1 MATWQ
6 IAVLLLVLVWALQ
19 SAGVWMQ
26 MRHYRDALGDIEQ
39 KFDSGFVGTGFVRGR
54 LAKGTI
60 ALVVVSDA
68 LRVDRVAIMA
78 GRSVFAKFKAR
89 KEFDGLPLDALRQKA
104 AMLQSGTAG
113 KSDRSLGEALS
124 KAIEQ
129 IDAVRAKKLAATQPT
144 ADVRRAGAA
153 EAVIAGA
160 TSSGL
165 AAAVG

>member
-6 IAVLLLVLVWALQ
+6 LAILLLALVWALQ

-39 KFDSGFVGTGFVRGR
+39 RFQTGFVGTGFVRGR

-60 ALVVVSDA
+60 ALVVVSDR
-68 LRVDRVAIMA
+68 LIVDRVAVMS

-89 KEFDGLPLDALRQKA
+89 REFDGLTLEALREKA
-104 AMLQSGTAG
+104 EALVSATGIAS
-113 KSDRSLGEALS
+113 KSDKNLGESLT

-129 IDAVRAKKLAATQPT
+129 IDAVRARKADTDRSDETRRRADAAT
-144 ADVRRAGAA
+144 ASL
-153 EAVIAGA
+153 AVLSA
-160 TSSGL
+160 
-165 AAAVG
+165 